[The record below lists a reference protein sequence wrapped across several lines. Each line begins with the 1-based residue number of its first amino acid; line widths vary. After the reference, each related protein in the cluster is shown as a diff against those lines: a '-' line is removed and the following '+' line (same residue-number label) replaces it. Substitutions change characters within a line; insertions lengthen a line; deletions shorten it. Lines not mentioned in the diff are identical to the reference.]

1 MTDLSPLVSLHAL
14 DALMQGSATSGDL
27 AVATGLP
34 RPQTVQ
40 LVCLL
45 QGAGLVLRA
54 ADRVA
59 TCTLNTLPS
68 LPRPTDRITT
78 QLILSQVDLHRTLPA
93 LEAATGL
100 HRDLIGD
107 TLRRAWLRGEV
118 RCLCVGHLPVFEHAP
133 RPRPTCHVGTMPLV

>member
-1 MTDLSPLVSLHAL
+1 MTAPALSPLSSLHAL
-14 DALMQGSATSGDL
+14 GALMDGPVSSGDL

-40 LVCLL
+40 LVRLL

-54 ADRVA
+54 SDRVA
-59 TCTLNTLPS
+59 TCTLHTLPV

-78 QLILSQVDLHRTLPA
+78 QLILAQVDLHRTLPA

-100 HRDLIGD
+100 PRALIGD

-118 RCLCVGHLPVFEHAP
+118 RCLCVGHLPVFERAP
-133 RPRPTCHVGTMPLV
+133 RTVQPAM